1 MYLLRRF
8 LYSIMLI
15 LTSFN
20 LMPYNIIKKNNIDK
34 IDIKMIEAYKDNY
47 VGHLIINKLNLH
59 EGFYNINNPLNN
71 IDYGLQV
78 LSPSI
83 MPNKANSIVF
93 IASHSGD
100 SKISYFKY
108 LYELK
113 NDDLVILNYKDKDY
127 YYKVIKKEIIEK
139 NGVLDIKSFPS
150 NSLIL
155 ITCVKGTNNQLVI
168 TCN

>member
-1 MYLLRRF
+1 MYLLKRF
-8 LYSIMLI
+8 FYSIMLI
-15 LTSFN
+15 ISTLN
-20 LMPYNIIKKNNIDK
+20 LMPYKTIKNHSFSE
-34 IDIKMIEAYKDNY
+34 IDIKMMEANKGNY
-47 VGHLIINKLNLH
+47 IGHLIINKLNFN

-71 IDYGLQV
+71 IDYGLEV

-83 MPNKANSIVF
+83 MPDKENSMVF

-100 SKISYFKY
+100 SNISHFKY

-113 NDDLVILNYKDKDY
+113 NNDEVLLNYKDKNY

-139 NGVLDIKSFPS
+139 NGVLDIKSFPI

-168 TCN
+168 TCK